1 MKFFD
6 VRRNWFNKF
15 TQLIL
20 YSMILNSIADWIA
33 PWAAIGVFVLM
44 VVNDVIIILKEGR
57 RINRDYRED
66 SNARSL
72 F

>member
-20 YSMILNSIADWIA
+20 YSMILNSIANWIA
-33 PWAAIGVFVLM
+33 PWVAIGVFVLM

-66 SNARSL
+66 SNVRSL

>member
-20 YSMILNSIADWIA
+20 YSMILNSIANWIA

-66 SNARSL
+66 SNVRSL